1 MTVVRD
7 ASPRVAVCRDSNKS
21 SMQLNTFFLILC
33 SVAMGTSAQLL
44 LKIGMSK
51 SVIKAAVD
59 GRAWDGLAAQLV
71 TNQWVVGGLSLYALS
86 AVVWLLVL
94 ARVELSLAYPF
105 VGIGFIITMLLG
117 WWLLDDVMS
126 VQRVA
131 GTLLIATGVVVVARG
146 G

>member
-7 ASPRVAVCRDSNKS
+7 ASPRVAGCRASNKS

>member
-1 MTVVRD
+1 
-7 ASPRVAVCRDSNKS
+7 
-21 SMQLNTFFLILC
+21 MQLNTFFLILC

-51 SVIKAAVD
+51 SVIKDAVD
-59 GRAWDGLAAQLV
+59 GRAWGGLAAQLV

-86 AVVWLLVL
+86 AAVWLLVL
-94 ARVELSLAYPF
+94 TRVELSLAYPF

-117 WWLLDDVMS
+117 WWLLDDVMG

-131 GTLLIATGVVVVARG
+131 GTLLIAVGVVVVARG